1 MRVVAPILLVAALE
15 LGCAT
20 AKPTYVWAD
29 EYNDPVSTDGSHYV
43 IEPGDTIWVRVFN
56 QESMSTKGKVRNDG
70 MVAVPFLN
78 DVQASGY
85 TPDTL
90 AAQLQSRLKDYINAP
105 QVTVSVEELHPVTV
119 AVLGEVSH
127 PGQVTTTSGSGI
139 LQVLAASGGLTEFGH
154 KNRIYVLRMT
164 TERPT
169 RIRFDLDEL
178 YRGEGKASLFRMRP
192 GDVLVVE

>member
-1 MRVVAPILLVAALE
+1 MRAVALILPLAIAG

-29 EYNDPVSTDGSHYV
+29 DYRDPVTDGTHYV

-56 QESMSTKGKVRNDG
+56 QENMSTKGKVRADG

-78 DVQASGY
+78 DVQAAGV
-85 TPDTL
+85 TPDSL
-90 AAQLQSRLKDYINAP
+90 AAQLQTRLKDYINAP
-105 QVTVSVEELHPVTV
+105 QVTESVEELHTVTV
-119 AVLGEVSH
+119 AVLGEVAR
-127 PGQVTTTSGSGI
+127 PGQVTTSSGAGI

-154 KNRIYVLRMT
+154 HNRIYVLRV
-164 TERPT
+164 EQEHPT

-192 GDVLVVE
+192 GDVMVVE

>member
-1 MRVVAPILLVAALE
+1 MRVVAPILLAAVG

-20 AKPTYVWAD
+20 SKPTFVWAD
-29 EYNDPVSTDGSHYV
+29 EYSDPITADGRHYV

-56 QESMSTKGKVRNDG
+56 QENMSTKGRVRSDG

-85 TPDTL
+85 TPDAL

-105 QVTVSVEELHPVTV
+105 QVTVSVEELHSITV
-119 AVLGEVSH
+119 AVLGEVAH
-127 PGQVTTTSGSGI
+127 PGQVTTASGAGV

-154 KNRIYVLRMT
+154 HNRIYVLRLAP
-164 TERPT
+164 ERTT

-178 YRGEGKASLFRMRP
+178 YRGEGKASSFRMRP